1 MRINESQLVIWDVPL
16 LQLIF
21 GILFTGVGAM
31 IIYSGG
37 PLLFGGI
44 FAVIGLC
51 FLVFSSILTI
61 TADRMTRTFK
71 LEYRSLLS
79 HKLTQLSFNEIDGVN
94 VERRTANRGRGF
106 TYRLTL
112 LRKNGEL
119 IPFRSTSTSGWK
131 RKERDA
137 EYLREFIGIKYTN
150 RIPSGILPK
159 EFSRPDEIHETNGV
173 QWQIQPM
180 FTAGSSVPTGV
191 HWHSPD
197 FKTPGIFLFITQ
209 KAEGQSSG
217 GFLASLGSMF
227 IRQALSL
234 HGFSAEDTPG
244 LEKAMPL
251 APLEPALERHF
262 MAYTNSPSAANQL
275 LNSTV
280 ASQLAAWAER
290 YPLKQLQKGPGN
302 GQLMTL
308 FGPNGVFLVTMNLA
322 QSGQVHELVSM
333 GAELVESQ
341 NKDLM

>member
-1 MRINESQLVIWDVPL
+1 MRQDETHLVIRDIPILQLV
-16 LQLIF
+16 F
-21 GILFTGVGAM
+21 GILFTGVGTL

-37 PLLFGGI
+37 PILFGGI
-44 FAVIGLC
+44 FAVVGLC
-51 FLVFSSILTI
+51 FLLFSNVLTI
-61 TADRMTRTFK
+61 TADRAVRTFK
-71 LEYRSLLS
+71 LDYRTILRR
-79 HKLTQLSFNEIDGVN
+79 KLTQLSFNEIDGIN
-94 VERRTANRGRGF
+94 VERRTSNRGRGF

-112 LRKNGEL
+112 LRKDGEI

-131 RKERDA
+131 GKERQA
-137 EYLREFIGIKYTN
+137 EQLREFLGIKYTN

-159 EFSRPDEIHETNGV
+159 ELSRPDEIHETNGV
-173 QWQIQPM
+173 HWQIQPM
-180 FTAGSSVPTGV
+180 FTAASSVPTGV

-197 FKTPGIFLFITQ
+197 FKAPGNFLFISQ

-251 APLEPALERHF
+251 AQLEPALERHF

-275 LNSTV
+275 LNSTT
-280 ASQLAAWAER
+280 AAQLASWAER
-290 YPLKQLQKGPGN
+290 YPLKQLQRGSG

-308 FGPNGVFLVTMNLA
+308 FGPNGVYLVTMKLA
-322 QSGQVHELVSM
+322 QSNQVSELVSM
-333 GAELVESQ
+333 GVELVKSQ
-341 NKDLM
+341 NAG